1 MTVSLPVYWTF
12 LTLNS
17 VIKPGLITI
26 RNGSCVCVGD
36 VQSYQ
41 ILLLDTVSSS
51 LAAADSILDSMTA
64 VRDVRVRQVR
74 GAGAS

>member
-1 MTVSLPVYWTF
+1 MFDLSTCVDDVSLPVYWTF

-36 VQSYQ
+36 VQSFQ

-51 LAAADSILDSMTA
+51 LAAADSMTA
-64 VRDVRVRQVR
+64 VRDV
-74 GAGAS
+74 